1 MFMATKNTEADKWE
15 SHMGK
20 KPWAKNPGR
29 NTEIHR
35 PEKKRPIEGK
45 KVEPH
50 EKKSAPGKPYA
61 VKEKNAGHK
70 PHKQAAAENKRQE
83 AEPAAK
89 GTHQLHAT
97 AKTHQA
103 KEGQGTAEAA
113 KEAPLEEKVRDL
125 GILKHPLVTEK
136 SVGMIEESN
145 KLTFVV
151 DSKATKADV
160 KQAVQGLYKVKV
172 RRVNML
178 RDMKARKRAIVTLD
192 KSAKAGDLATKL
204 GVI

>member
-1 MFMATKNTEADKWE
+1 MATKNSEADKWE

-20 KPWAKNPGR
+20 KPGAKNQGR

-35 PEKKRPIEGK
+35 PEKKKPIEGK
-45 KVEPH
+45 KVETH
-50 EKKSAPGKPYA
+50 GKKTATGKTVS
-61 VKEKNAGHK
+61 VKEKNAERR
-70 PHKQAAAENKRQE
+70 QATAKDKKHE
-83 AEPAAK
+83 AEPSAK
-89 GTHQLHAT
+89 GTQKAQAT
-97 AKTHQA
+97 AQTHPG
-103 KEGQGTAEAA
+103 KESRGTAEAA
-113 KEAPLEEKVRDL
+113 KEVPLEEKVRDL

-136 SVGMIEESN
+136 SVGMIEDSN

-151 DSKATKADV
+151 DSKATKYDV
-160 KQAVQGLYKVKV
+160 KQAIQGLYKVKV